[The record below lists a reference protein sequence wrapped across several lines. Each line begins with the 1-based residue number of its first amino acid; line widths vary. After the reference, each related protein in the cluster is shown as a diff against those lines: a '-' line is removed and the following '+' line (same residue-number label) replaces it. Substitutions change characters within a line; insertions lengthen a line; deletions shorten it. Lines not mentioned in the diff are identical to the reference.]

1 MPDLSDST
9 KQIFSDPASPTHI
22 NPFETKSHS
31 TNASGS
37 DFQSNSLQQFNKKS
51 AFGDTRKS
59 KAPTNRLNETSLEN
73 FKSSSYI
80 ELEQL
85 NISTN
90 GTSHDDLEKVVV
102 SAQNSSLDFHGKA
115 KDSHGSLLRYN
126 SLKSS
131 RANRVEQEHDKK
143 EKRRRRRRR
152 GGWWI
157 FPCLCCSPAC
167 CLVVG
172 ILTALL
178 LAALATLII
187 VLMMNKIN
195 GSTSTMRPLQQAVLP
210 HHQQVPALRRR
221 PVPVPHQ
228 PQLLLRRQQP
238 QQQHQA
244 LVRHQ
249 QRARVQHRQRL
260 QQQRVLV
267 QHQQPARVQHQPH
280 QRQQLV
286 LVQRQPLPHQQ
297 LARVQHQ
304 PHQRQ
309 QLVLVQHQPRPHQ
322 QPVLLQQQQRVQ
334 AQQQQ
339 APQLPQQQVPQ
350 TTSTTSTTTST
361 AATVSKYLLFAM
373 TSELIIVCLPKQLH
387 QIHALLGGKPYTQY
401 TYTYTAIANLTRLT
415 FAFREDVG
423 VFALDT
429 VSVTSILAPSVQ
441 LLANNGFETGSESS
455 WTYCCPSTATSWAGV
470 GKYSDNIY
478 NMGVTYQSQSGTYF
492 YYDGTGSGCDYLS
505 QKFST
510 TVGGTY
516 TISYWLYN
524 LGSGSASSADVIMSH

>member
-1 MPDLSDST
+1 MFDSERSMPDVSDGT
-9 KQIFSDPASPTHI
+9 KQIFSAPASPTYI

-31 TNASGS
+31 TNASRS

-51 AFGDTRKS
+51 AFSNTRKS
-59 KAPTNRLNETSLEN
+59 KTSTNRLNETPLEN
-73 FKSSSYI
+73 FKSSNYI
-80 ELEQL
+80 ELGQL

-90 GTSHDDLEKVVV
+90 GTNHDDLEKAVG
-102 SAQNSSLDFHGKA
+102 SAQNSSLDFYGKIN
-115 KDSHGSLLRYN
+115 DSHGSLLRYN
-126 SLKSS
+126 SLKISP
-131 RANRVEQEHDKK
+131 ANRVKQEHDKN
-143 EKRRRRRRR
+143 EERRRRRRRRR

-157 FPCLCCSPAC
+157 FQCSCCSPAC

-178 LAALATLII
+178 LAALATLISLQQQLPQPQRQHQQRQQHHPR
-187 VLMMNKIN
+187 VRQHRLV
-195 GSTSTMRPLQQAVLP
+195 RPLQQAVLP
-210 HHQQVPALRRR
+210 HQQQVPALRRR

-244 LVRHQ
+244 LVQHQ
-249 QRARVQHRQRL
+249 QRARVQH
-260 QQQRVLV
+260 
-267 QHQQPARVQHQPH
+267 QPH
-280 QRQQLV
+280 
-286 LVQRQPLPHQQ
+286 QRQPLPHQQ

-309 QLVLVQHQPRPHQ
+309 QLVLVQRQPLPHQ
-322 QPVLLQQQQRVQ
+322 QPVLLQHQQRVQ

-339 APQLPQQQVPQ
+339 ASQLPQQQHKQLVQQVQQQVRQLPLV
-350 TTSTTSTTTST
+350 TITSNACTSGW
-361 AATVSKYLLFAM
+361 KG
-373 TSELIIVCLPKQLH
+373 IIVLYHCDNCPNVQ
-387 QIHALLGGKPYTQY
+387 PYTKY

-441 LLANNGFETGSESS
+441 LLVNNGFETGSESS

-470 GKYSDNIY
+470 GQYSANIY
-478 NMGVTYQSQSGTYF
+478 NMGVTYQPQSGTFF

>member
-1 MPDLSDST
+1 MFDSERSMPDVSDGT
-9 KQIFSDPASPTHI
+9 KQIFSAPASPTYI

-31 TNASGS
+31 TNASRS

-51 AFGDTRKS
+51 AFSNTRKS
-59 KAPTNRLNETSLEN
+59 KTSTNRLNETPLEN
-73 FKSSSYI
+73 FKSSNYI
-80 ELEQL
+80 ELGQL

-90 GTSHDDLEKVVV
+90 GTNHDDLEKAVG
-102 SAQNSSLDFHGKA
+102 SAQNSSLDFHGKIN
-115 KDSHGSLLRYN
+115 DSHGSLLRYN
-126 SLKSS
+126 SLKISP
-131 RANRVEQEHDKK
+131 ANRVKQEHDKN
-143 EKRRRRRRR
+143 EDRRRRRRRRRR

-157 FPCLCCSPAC
+157 FQCSCCSPAC

-178 LAALATLII
+178 LAALATLISLQQQLPQPQRQHQQRQHQQRQQHHPR
-187 VLMMNKIN
+187 VRQHRLV
-195 GSTSTMRPLQQAVLP
+195 RPLQQAVLP
-210 HHQQVPALRRR
+210 HQQQVPALRRR

-244 LVRHQ
+244 LVQHQ
-249 QRARVQHRQRL
+249 QRARVQH
-260 QQQRVLV
+260 
-267 QHQQPARVQHQPH
+267 QPH
-280 QRQQLV
+280 
-286 LVQRQPLPHQQ
+286 QRQPLPHQQ

-309 QLVLVQHQPRPHQ
+309 QLVLVQRQPLPHQ
-322 QPVLLQQQQRVQ
+322 QPVLLQHQQRVQ
-334 AQQQQ
+334 AQQQR
-339 APQLPQQQVPQ
+339 ASQLPQQQHKQLVQQVQQQVRQLPLV
-350 TTSTTSTTTST
+350 TITSNACTSGW
-361 AATVSKYLLFAM
+361 KG
-373 TSELIIVCLPKQLH
+373 IIVLYHCDNCPNVQ
-387 QIHALLGGKPYTQY
+387 PYTKY

-441 LLANNGFETGSESS
+441 LLVNNGFETGSESS

-470 GKYSDNIY
+470 GQYSANIY
-478 NMGVTYQSQSGTYF
+478 NMGVTYQPQSGTFF